1 MTKNL
6 VIIPTYNE
14 KENIRNITKAVFEKI
29 DTHILIVDDNS
40 PDGTGKIADELAE
53 ENEYKGRLFVLHRS
67 KKEGLGKA
75 YVAGFKWA
83 LERDYEHIFEMDAD
97 FSHNPD
103 YLPLF
108 LEKIKE
114 YDLVIGSR
122 YVKGGGVQNWSFL
135 RMLIS
140 KGGSLY
146 SRMILGIPIKDLTG
160 GYKCFRR
167 IVLESI
173 DLDNLLL
180 SGFGFQIEMN
190 YRAYKKGFRVYELPI
205 IFTDR
210 LLGKSKMSQKI
221 FFEALLLV
229 IKLRLKVRETPIS
242 LPPAGSSAS
251 DKPR

>member
-1 MTKNL
+1 MSTNL

-14 KENIRNITKAVFEKI
+14 KENLTNIVKAVFAKI

-40 PDGTGKIADELAE
+40 PDGTGELAE
-53 ENEYKGRLFVLHRS
+53 ELASGEFRDRLFVLHRE

-83 LERDYEHIFEMDAD
+83 LARDYQHIFEMDAD

-103 YLPLF
+103 YLPQF
-108 LEKIKE
+108 LEKIRD

-122 YVKGGGVQNWSFL
+122 YVRGGGVENWSFF

-140 KGGSLY
+140 RGGSLY
-146 SRMILGIPIKDLTG
+146 SRMVLGIPIRDLTG
-160 GYKCFRR
+160 GFKCFRR

-173 DLDNLLL
+173 NLDNLFL

-190 YRAYKKGFRVYELPI
+190 YRTYKKGFRVFELPI
-205 IFTDR
+205 IFRDR
-210 LLGKSKMSQKI
+210 MFGKSKMSQRI
-221 FFEALLLV
+221 FFEALLMV
-229 IKLRLKVRETPIS
+229 IRLRLRVKETPIS

-251 DKPR
+251 DRHQ

>member
-1 MTKNL
+1 MSENL

-14 KENIRNITKAVFEKI
+14 KENVNNIIRAVFGKI

-40 PDGTGKIADELAE
+40 PDGTGMIADELANGE
-53 ENEYKGRLFVLHRS
+53 FKDRLFVLHRE

-83 LERDYEHIFEMDAD
+83 LKREYQHIFEMDAD

-103 YLPLF
+103 YLPQF
-108 LEKIKE
+108 LEKIKD

-122 YVKGGGVQNWSFL
+122 YVKGGGVENWPFI

-146 SRMILGIPIKDLTG
+146 SRTVLGIPIRDLTG
-160 GYKCFRR
+160 GFKCFRR

-190 YRAYKKGFRVYELPI
+190 YRTYKKGFKVFELPI

-210 LLGKSKMSQKI
+210 ILGKSKMSQKI
-221 FFEALLLV
+221 FFEALLMV
-229 IKLRLKVRETPIS
+229 IKLRLRVKESPIS

-251 DKPR
+251 DKPQ

>member
-1 MTKNL
+1 MSENL

-14 KENIRNITKAVFEKI
+14 KENIRNITKAVFDRI

-40 PDGTGKIADELAE
+40 PDGTGKIADELS
-53 ENEYKGRLFVLHRS
+53 ENEYKGRLFVLHRE

-75 YVAGFKWA
+75 YVSGFKWA
-83 LERDYEHIFEMDAD
+83 LAREYRHIFEMDAD

-108 LEKIKE
+108 LEKIKD

-122 YVKGGGVQNWSFL
+122 YVKGGGVQNWPFF

-146 SRMILGIPIKDLTG
+146 SRTILGIPIRDLTG
-160 GYKCFRR
+160 GFKCFRR
-167 IVLESI
+167 VVLESI

-190 YRAYKKGFRVYELPI
+190 YRTYKKGFRVFELPI

-210 LLGKSKMSQKI
+210 ILGKSKMSQKI
-221 FFEALLLV
+221 FFEALLMV
-229 IKLRLKVRETPIS
+229 IKLRLRVKETPIS

>member
-1 MTKNL
+1 MSENL

-14 KENIRNITKAVFEKI
+14 KENIRNITKAVFDKI

-40 PDGTGKIADELAE
+40 PDGTGRIADELA
-53 ENEYKGRLFVLHRS
+53 ENEYKGRLFVLHRE

-83 LERDYEHIFEMDAD
+83 LSREYRHIFEMDAD

-103 YLPLF
+103 YLPSF

-122 YVKGGGVQNWSFL
+122 YVKGGGVENWPFF

-140 KGGSLY
+140 KGGSFY
-146 SRMILGIPIKDLTG
+146 SRMILGIPIRDLTG
-160 GYKCFRR
+160 GFKCFRR
-167 IVLESI
+167 VVLESI

-180 SGFGFQIEMN
+180 SGFGFQIEMT
-190 YRAYKKGFRVYELPI
+190 YRAYKKGFKIYELPI

-210 LLGKSKMSQKI
+210 VLGKSKMSQKI
-221 FFEALLLV
+221 FFEALLMV
-229 IKLRLKVRETPIS
+229 IKLRLKVKETPIS
-242 LPPAGSSAS
+242 LPPAGPSAS
-251 DKPR
+251 DRPQ

>member
-1 MTKNL
+1 MSENL

-40 PDGTGKIADELAE
+40 PDGTGKIADELS
-53 ENEYKGRLFVLHRS
+53 ENVYNGKLFVLHRER
-67 KKEGLGKA
+67 KEGLGKA
-75 YVAGFKWA
+75 YIAGFKWA
-83 LERDYEHIFEMDAD
+83 LARNYQYIFEMDAD

-103 YLPLF
+103 YLPQF

-122 YVKGGGVQNWSFL
+122 YVKGGGVQNWPFF

-146 SRMILGIPIKDLTG
+146 SRTILGIPIKDLTG

-190 YRAYKKGFRVYELPI
+190 YRAYKKGFRIYELPI

-210 LLGKSKMSQKI
+210 ILGKSKMSQKI
-221 FFEALLLV
+221 FFEALLMV
-229 IKLRLKVRETPIS
+229 IKLRLKVKETPIS
-242 LPPAGSSAS
+242 LPPADSSAS
-251 DKPR
+251 DKPQ